1 MNTDEQS
8 KRQNDTKHEKYSQ
21 SPIAGMQVDSKHQR
35 DQICIDSDVE
45 SRHKRDGSK
54 LIPSSA
60 QSFTQKNGHSIYKT
74 RRRPLHRS
82 TAQKSK
88 LITNSQLRSIFC
100 GRFPDRNH
108 HTRPWRS
115 TSLGRWTV
123 TTEWILQSRQ
133 STSSLVEPQSSP

>member
-1 MNTDEQS
+1 MNTNEQN

-60 QSFTQKNGHSIYKT
+60 QSFTQK
-74 RRRPLHRS
+74 
-82 TAQKSK
+82 TATPYTKQD
-88 LITNSQLRSIFC
+88 
-100 GRFPDRNH
+100 GDRYTDQQHKKVN
-108 HTRPWRS
+108 
-115 TSLGRWTV
+115 
-123 TTEWILQSRQ
+123 
-133 STSSLVEPQSSP
+133 SSPTRSLEAFSVHNSRTGIIILVLGDPHLLEGGQ